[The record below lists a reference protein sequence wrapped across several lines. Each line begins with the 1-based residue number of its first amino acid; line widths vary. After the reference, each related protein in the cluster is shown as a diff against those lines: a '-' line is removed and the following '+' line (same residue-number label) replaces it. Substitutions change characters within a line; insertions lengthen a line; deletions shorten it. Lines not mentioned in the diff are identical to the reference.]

1 MNWLVTAAQM
11 KQIDQVSIK
20 AVGIP
25 SVVLMERAALAV
37 TERALHFLKKQPQ
50 VAISVVVGTGNN
62 GADGLAVARMLAE
75 HGYAPRAYYLGNPER
90 ATEEWRLQA
99 SILEKLKIPLLPVS
113 EGFLAE
119 YDKKKGDALI
129 IDAIFGIGLARA
141 VEGVYRQTIEVIN
154 ARSAYVISVDVP
166 SGIDTDT
173 GAVWG
178 TAVRADETVTFGFSK
193 IGCVLYPGAA
203 YAGKVT
209 VAQIGF
215 APMAAAMAGPSVFTM
230 SESDVRL
237 PQRRRD
243 SNKGTFGRVLLVA
256 GQKNMAGA
264 ACFAAKAIL
273 ATGAGLVRILTREEN
288 RPIVQ
293 TLVPEAV
300 LTTWEEVP
308 SEEEIAEMTAWAD
321 VIAIGPGLGC
331 GEESALLL
339 ERILKR
345 RTEGMVLDADAL
357 NLLAQHEA
365 LRQMLWSSDILTPH
379 MGELARLLGSSI
391 SELKKDL
398 IRTAK
403 EAAGSFG
410 AICVCKDAVT
420 VIAEPS
426 GRVFVNTTGNE
437 GMATGGSGDVLTG
450 VIAGMLAAGA
460 EKVRAAEWGVY
471 LHGAAGDAAKK
482 RYGSR
487 SMGPQQIIE
496 GLEEIIKAQDD
507 AQDKE

>member
-1 MNWLVTAAQM
+1 
-11 KQIDQVSIK
+11 
-20 AVGIP
+20 
-25 SVVLMERAALAV
+25 
-37 TERALHFLKKQPQ
+37 
-50 VAISVVVGTGNN
+50 
-62 GADGLAVARMLAE
+62 
-75 HGYAPRAYYLGNPER
+75 
-90 ATEEWRLQA
+90 
-99 SILEKLKIPLLPVS
+99 
-113 EGFLAE
+113 
-119 YDKKKGDALI
+119 
-129 IDAIFGIGLARA
+129 
-141 VEGVYRQTIEVIN
+141 
-154 ARSAYVISVDVP
+154 
-166 SGIDTDT
+166 
-173 GAVWG
+173 
-178 TAVRADETVTFGFSK
+178 
-193 IGCVLYPGAA
+193 
-203 YAGKVT
+203 
-209 VAQIGF
+209 
-215 APMAAAMAGPSVFTM
+215 
-230 SESDVRL
+230 
-237 PQRRRD
+237 
-243 SNKGTFGRVLLVA
+243 
-256 GQKNMAGA
+256 
-264 ACFAAKAIL
+264 
-273 ATGAGLVRILTREEN
+273 
-288 RPIVQ
+288 
-293 TLVPEAV
+293 
-300 LTTWEEVP
+300 
-308 SEEEIAEMTAWAD
+308 
-321 VIAIGPGLGC
+321 
-331 GEESALLL
+331 
-339 ERILKR
+339 
-345 RTEGMVLDADAL
+345 MVLDADAL